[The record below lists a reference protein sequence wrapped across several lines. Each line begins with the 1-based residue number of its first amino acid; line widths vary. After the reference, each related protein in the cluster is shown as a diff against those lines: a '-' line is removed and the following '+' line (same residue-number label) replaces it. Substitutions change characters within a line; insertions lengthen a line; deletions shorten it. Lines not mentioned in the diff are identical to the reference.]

1 MALEY
6 RIMSHEQPLV
16 VCPRMGIIYVKGNTR
31 GYQMTSQFLR
41 NIDVQMDL
49 VAAIGGSVGFKPY
62 RQALCPARY

>member
-6 RIMSHEQPLV
+6 RIMLHEQPLV
-16 VCPRMGIIYVKGNTR
+16 VYPRMGIIYVKDNAR
-31 GYQMTSQFLR
+31 GHQMTSQFLR

-49 VAAIGGSVGFKPY
+49 VASIGGSVRFKPY